1 MIRISSTATSSD
13 NHSGA
18 DSLTGAAEPTRVVIP
33 TGAKDEAFF
42 KFLCKNTTELANLKY
57 AIASFVVNNLRRRY
71 HNSVVGFGWSLL
83 NPLLTMGVM
92 ALVFSLVFDQDPKRF
107 TVYLFGCMLPWSYIV
122 ESLVSG
128 STALTAHESFL
139 KKLYLPKTFFPLVV
153 VSVATCNFLL
163 SMTSLLILGFAF
175 GMQPSVSLLLLPL
188 ATAVLFAFNFA
199 MALLLAVGTVYLR
212 DLTHIVTVFLG
223 VIFYTMPI
231 IYPIDQMPQEY
242 RGLFLCNP
250 FYYFLCLFRALL
262 YEARIP
268 TLQEWS
274 IPVAISFIALVCA
287 LYVLRRKDKD
297 LVYRL

>member
-1 MIRISSTATSSD
+1 MIRISSTTTSSQD
-13 NHSGA
+13 HSGT
-18 DSLTGAAEPTRVVIP
+18 DSLAGAAEPTHGVISD
-33 TGAKDEAFF
+33 GANSESLV
-42 KFLCKNTTELANLKY
+42 KFLGKNITELANLKY

-92 ALVFSLVFDQDPKRF
+92 ALIFSLVFHQDPKRF
-107 TVYLFGCMLPWSYIV
+107 TVYLFGSMLPWTYIV
-122 ESLVSG
+122 ESLVGG

-153 VSVATCNFLL
+153 VCVATCNFLL
-163 SMTSLLILGFAF
+163 SMISLLILGFAF
-175 GMQPSVSLLLLPL
+175 GMKPSLSLLLLPL
-188 ATAVLFAFNFA
+188 ATAVLFSFNFA

-212 DLTHIVTVFLG
+212 DLTHLVTVFLG
-223 VIFYTMPI
+223 VVFYMMPI

-268 TLQEWS
+268 TAQEWS
-274 IPVAISFIALVCA
+274 IPVGISFVALFCA
-287 LYVLRRKDKD
+287 LYVLRKKDKD
-297 LVYRL
+297 IVYRL